1 MPFLISKEGLDSAD
15 RIQLGISYALQ
26 LAMYVFFLMAVY
38 RHQWLNAVA
47 ILAILVLT
55 FVPGLLRRNY
65 RIFVPIEF
73 DFIAIIFIFAALFL
87 GEMQGYY
94 TQFWWWDILLHT
106 TSGFLL
112 GIVGFLLVYILNEEK
127 SVQVKLKAGFVAL
140 FSFTFALALGALWE
154 IFEFSMDYFFGLNMQ
169 KSGLY
174 DTMGDLMVDT
184 IGAAVIAVVGYFY
197 IRRKK
202 VLLLERIITRFVER
216 NPSLFKR

>member
-1 MPFLISKEGLDSAD
+1 
-15 RIQLGISYALQ
+15 
-26 LAMYVFFLMAVY
+26 
-38 RHQWLNAVA
+38 
-47 ILAILVLT
+47 
-55 FVPGLLRRNY
+55 
-65 RIFVPIEF
+65 
-73 DFIAIIFIFAALFL
+73 
-87 GEMQGYY
+87 MQGYY

-127 SVQVKLKAGFVAL
+127 RVQVKLKASFVAL

-184 IGAAVIAVVGYFY
+184 IGAVVIAVVGYFY

-202 VLLLERIITRFVER
+202 VLLLERMITRFVER